1 MSTKSLPSC
10 LLVTPARNEARHIE
24 KTIRSMVTQNVHPT
38 KWVIVND
45 GSTDET
51 PQIIDK
57 YTSQYP
63 WIERL
68 DMPVRRDRNFGAK
81 ANSFNTACKAAGCMQ
96 YDVVGNID
104 ADISFEPDFLEFLLS
119 KLAED
124 TSLGV
129 AGTPFLE
136 EGGYDSATDS
146 FEGENYVSG
155 QCQLFRRKCLEEV
168 GGYVPNKAGGI
179 DWIAVMTA
187 RMKGWKTRS
196 FREKR
201 FFHHRVLGT
210 ADRGPLKAFY
220 AYGQKDYYLGGSVV
234 WELFRVT
241 YRIVKQPLLV
251 GGLALGAGFLSA
263 AISRMPRA
271 VSNELMQFHR
281 REQMNKLKAILW
293 TVVRFKK
300 VDSFSV
306 LKEQRPA
313 KSRS

>member
-1 MSTKSLPSC
+1 
-10 LLVTPARNEARHIE
+10 
-24 KTIRSMVTQNVHPT
+24 MVTQSVRPT

-57 YTSQYP
+57 YTLQYP
-63 WIERL
+63 WMERL

-81 ANSFNTACKAAGCMQ
+81 ANSFNTACKAAGCLQ

-124 TSLGV
+124 PALGV
-129 AGTPFLE
+129 AGMPFLE

-146 FEGENYVSG
+146 FEGENHVSG

-210 ADRGPLKAFY
+210 ADSGRLKANY
-220 AYGQKDYYLGGSVV
+220 SYGQKDYYLGGSVV

-241 YRIVKQPLLV
+241 YRIVKQPV
-251 GGLALGAGFLSA
+251 GGLALGVGFISA

-281 REQMNKLKAILW
+281 REQMSKLKAILW
-293 TVVRFKK
+293 NVVRFKK

-306 LKEQRPA
+306 LKEHKPA

>member
-1 MSTKSLPSC
+1 MTSLPTC
-10 LLVTPARNEARHIE
+10 LLITPARNEARHIE
-24 KTIRSMVTQNVHPT
+24 KTIRSMVAQAVRPD
-38 KWVIVND
+38 KWIIVND

-57 YTSQYP
+57 YAAAHR

-68 DMPVRRDRNFGAK
+68 DMPVHRDRSFAAK
-81 ANSFNTACKAAGCMQ
+81 ANSFNMACKVGGWLS
-96 YDVVGNID
+96 YDIVGNID
-104 ADISFEPDFLEFLLS
+104 ADIAFEPDFLEFLLH
-119 KLAED
+119 KFAED
-124 TSLGV
+124 PALGV

-146 FEGENYVSG
+146 FEGERYVSG
-155 QCQLFRRKCLEEV
+155 QCQLFRRNCLQDV
-168 GGYVPNKAGGI
+168 GGYVPNKAGGV

-187 RMKGWKTRS
+187 RMKGWKAQS

-201 FFHHRVLGT
+201 FFHHRTLGT
-210 ADRGPLKAFY
+210 AERGPISALY
-220 AYGQKDYYLGGSVV
+220 SYGQKDYYLGGSIV

-241 YRIVKQPLLV
+241 YRLVKPPLLF
-251 GGLALGAGFLSA
+251 GGLALGAGFISA
-263 AISRMPRA
+263 AVRRMPRA

-281 REQMNKLKAILW
+281 REQMTKLKAILS

-306 LKEQRPA
+306 LKDQPRP
-313 KSRS
+313 